1 MDDDNNEVLEENQTL
16 GKVVILGST
25 FEKTGGKATTS
36 AIVKEKKPRS
46 QKQIEQFERIK
57 SIRDANR
64 KARAEQKAIE
74 EEQQKKE
81 MEDKIV
87 KKAISIKKK
96 QILKQKVLDEI
107 SDEETPV
114 EEVKA
119 KIIKSTFE
127 KTGGKEPIGTKVPV
141 KPPLDNPTASGI
153 ASKHQMKEPTITNNS
168 KFFFC

>member
-16 GKVVILGST
+16 GKVVVLGST
-25 FEKTGGKATTS
+25 FEKTGGKPTAS
-36 AIVKEKKPRS
+36 GIAKEKKPRS

-57 SIRDANR
+57 AIRDANR

-127 KTGGKEPIGTKVPV
+127 KTGGKVANQI
-141 KPPLDNPTASGI
+141 I
-153 ASKHQMKEPTITNNS
+153 SKHQMKEPTITNNP

>member
-1 MDDDNNEVLEENQTL
+1 
-16 GKVVILGST
+16 
-25 FEKTGGKATTS
+25 
-36 AIVKEKKPRS
+36 
-46 QKQIEQFERIK
+46 
-57 SIRDANR
+57 
-64 KARAEQKAIE
+64 
-74 EEQQKKE
+74 

-127 KTGGKEPIGTKVPV
+127 KTGGKVANQI
-141 KPPLDNPTASGI
+141 I
-153 ASKHQMKEPTITNNS
+153 SKHQMKEPTITNNP

>member
-16 GKVVILGST
+16 GKVIVLG
-25 FEKTGGKATTS
+25 
-36 AIVKEKKPRS
+36 KEKKPRS

-57 SIRDANR
+57 AIRDANR

-114 EEVKA
+114 EDVK
-119 KIIKSTFE
+119 KIIK
-127 KTGGKEPIGTKVPV
+127 PIGTKVPV
-141 KPPLDNPTASGI
+141 KPPLDNIPI
-153 ASKHQMKEPTITNNS
+153 ASKHQIKEVPIPNNP